1 MKLFCSFLLSFFLFT
16 PVHSATIAI
25 IDSGFDLDHEYLKS
39 NILQSSENEE
49 NIDFNGWDFF
59 DNSHM
64 KNPVIQ
70 DKALVQEILL
80 FRNLR
85 AKGYKQ
91 GLSFEEFEWF
101 HKKSSDKNFMEEV
114 RRFKKHSHGTFVA
127 GIALREGQNINILP
141 IRGLNIPN
149 PVVSVNDNTI
159 EKDSPSVAKTPE
171 EKFLEERK
179 KLLDRLTKK
188 FSKITKFLSQKKIPI
203 VNASYGIT
211 YKSVVNKFRE
221 RYKAIVGKE
230 IEEEK
235 LRALVEDYFRT
246 LYERGEKTVRAH
258 PDILFVF
265 SAGNS
270 GINNDSFH
278 HYPSRI
284 KAPNAISVA
293 AMNGEYLATF
303 SNFGQDTVD
312 IGAPGVAILS
322 IVPKVYTQD
331 GNDIFSPASGTSM
344 AAPYVANLAAQIM
357 NTNPKLKP
365 ADVKKIILETGDS
378 KEYLRT
384 RLASGG
390 VVNNKR
396 AMRAAL
402 FSHELNIEQAI
413 ALGKSDLVNIE
424 DRISLGTNLM
434 EASQEMHK
442 KVFDSIPNAIHT
454 QEVEEIPEP
463 EVTPP
468 APVPSLTK
476 SESSSLKNQEK
487 APQDNLEQP
496 VLTPPSPQGEVSDP
510 APANQNEEQSLQ
522 SSEEKSA
529 SSSEPQLIPLQD
541 QSPSSGP
548 SLPQS

>member
-1 MKLFCSFLLSFFLFT
+1 MVL
-16 PVHSATIAI
+16 PVKSATIAI

-39 NILQSSENEE
+39 NLVQNNNEEE

-80 FRNLR
+80 FRSLR

-101 HKKSSDKNFMEEV
+101 HKKSSDKIFMEEV

-127 GIALREGQNINILP
+127 GIALREGRNINILP

-159 EKDSPSVAKTPE
+159 EKETRSMAKTPE

-188 FSKITKFLSQKKIPI
+188 FTKITKFLSHKKIPI

-211 YKSVVNKFRE
+211 HKSVVLKFRE
-221 RYKAIVGKE
+221 RYLAIVGKE
-230 IEEEK
+230 IENEK
-235 LRALVEDYFRT
+235 LHELVEDYFRV
-246 LYERGEKTVRAH
+246 LYEKGKKTVESH

-270 GINNDSFH
+270 GINNDEFH

-284 KAPNAISVA
+284 KAPNAVSVA

-303 SNFGQDTVD
+303 SNFGQKNVD

-322 IVPKVYTQD
+322 IVPKVYAQD

-365 ADVKKIILETGDS
+365 ADVKKIILETSDS

-384 RLASGG
+384 RLISGG

-402 FSHELNIEQAI
+402 FSHELTIDQAI
-413 ALGKSDLVNIE
+413 ALGKSDLANIE
-424 DRISLGTNLM
+424 DRISLGSNLM
-434 EASQEMHK
+434 EASEEMHK
-442 KVFDSIPNAIHT
+442 KVFDSIPNAIHP
-454 QEVEEIPEP
+454 QEVEEVPG
-463 EVTPP
+463 EVTSSDTP
-468 APVPSLTK
+468 AVASTLTK
-476 SESSSLKNQEK
+476 SESSLPKDQVK
-487 APQDNLEQP
+487 APQGNSAP
-496 VLTPPSPQGEVSDP
+496 PASTTPDPQGEVSDP
-510 APANQNEEQSLQ
+510 VPANQNEGQSPPL
-522 SSEEKSA
+522 SEERPA
-529 SSSEPQLIPLQD
+529 SSSEPQSTLPPD
-541 QSPSSGP
+541 QSPLSGP
-548 SLPQS
+548 SSPQS